1 MYTEPSPKFA
11 PRLAK
16 LGLRK
21 LIERHKLDISQPNLL
36 VGDKGIVSENFY
48 EFNIQ

>member
-16 LGLRK
+16 LALRK
-21 LIERHKLDISQPNLL
+21 LIERGKLDISRPNVL
-36 VGDKGIVSENFY
+36 VGDKGIVSEDFR
-48 EFNIQ
+48 EFNTQ

>member
-16 LGLRK
+16 LTLRK
-21 LIERHKLDISQPNLL
+21 LIERRKLDITRSNLL
-36 VGDKGIVSENFY
+36 VGDKGIVPEDWR
-48 EFNIQ
+48 EPDIQ